1 MQRAHRRVA
10 ATRCPRGQVPRRPGS
25 RAERRWR
32 SAEANPAARREAR
45 VLAAHPLLL
54 GEPFVPAKRVFSP
67 SGAAVTAKSHG
78 AAVASRAPTRAEG
91 RGAPGDTPKTRPGCG
106 ARPRGS
112 RGRREGRTAA
122 PSPRGAGDA
131 RLWTFRCRGLGA
143 NLVCFRPVRGSW
155 PSVRP
160 QRPAG
165 DRGDAGEG
173 ARGRSG
179 RRARSPNPGA
189 GQLPRALANAHFEVY

>member
-1 MQRAHRRVA
+1 M
-10 ATRCPRGQVPRRPGS
+10 
-25 RAERRWR
+25 
-32 SAEANPAARREAR
+32 
-45 VLAAHPLLL
+45 
-54 GEPFVPAKRVFSP
+54 
-67 SGAAVTAKSHG
+67 
-78 AAVASRAPTRAEG
+78 ASRAPTRAEG

-165 DRGDAGEG
+165 DRGDAREG

-179 RRARSPNPGA
+179 WRARSPNPEPRRPASFLALSRMLTLKFIDAAERERTVGPANRGLGFDGLALPDPTPGGLGA
-189 GQLPRALANAHFEVY
+189 SPVGGTPRSARCKSLTRRSHCFPAASLGN